1 MNPIVL
7 PSTILAF
14 QAGEPTSL
22 IMSIAPMLIIFGI
35 FYLLLILPM
44 RKRQKAVQQMI
55 DNVKK
60 GDKVVTSGGL
70 YGEVAAVEDTW
81 VLLRIADNV
90 RVKLAKSAIAS
101 LEAESDKGSSKS

>member
-1 MNPIVL
+1 MNPITP
-7 PSTILAF
+7 PSMILAL
-14 QAGEPTSL
+14 QAGEPNL

-55 DNVKK
+55 DNIKK

>member
-1 MNPIVL
+1 MNPIGP
-7 PSTILAF
+7 PSTILAL
-14 QAGEPTSL
+14 QAGEPSL
-22 IMSIAPMLIIFGI
+22 LMSIAPMLLIFGI

-101 LEAESDKGSSKS
+101 LEAESDKGSSKP

>member
-1 MNPIVL
+1 MNPIVP
-7 PSTILAF
+7 PSMILAL
-14 QAGEPTSL
+14 QAGDPGL
-22 IMSIAPMLIIFGI
+22 LMSIAPMLLIFGI

-55 DNVKK
+55 DNIKK
-60 GDKVVTSGGL
+60 GDKVVTTGGL

-90 RVKLAKSAIAS
+90 RVRVSKAAIAS
-101 LEAESDKGSSKS
+101 LEGESEKGSSKP